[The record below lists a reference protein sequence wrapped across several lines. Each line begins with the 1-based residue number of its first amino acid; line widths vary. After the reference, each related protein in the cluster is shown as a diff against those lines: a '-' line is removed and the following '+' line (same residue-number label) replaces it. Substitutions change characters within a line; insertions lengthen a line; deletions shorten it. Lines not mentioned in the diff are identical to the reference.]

1 MSRNMTISDFYCTK
15 CGRKGIPIARKQ
27 GQQREPGHLKKL
39 YCLACGEET
48 NHAEVRGVGSAY
60 TKEDFMLEFAL
71 GRFVDGKKIPIAELM
86 SCSETNNCP
95 YNVNGKCWNSTY
107 SHDCKHRPKKEEE

>member
-1 MSRNMTISDFYCTK
+1 MSRNITTSDFYCTK
-15 CGRKGIPIARKQ
+15 CGRKGIPLVRKQ

-39 YCLACGEET
+39 YCLACGEEV

-71 GRFVDGKKIPIAELM
+71 GRFVDGNRIPIAELM
-86 SCSETNNCP
+86 ICKEECP
-95 YNVNGKCWNSTY
+95 YNINGRCWNATH
-107 SHDCKHRPKKEEE
+107 SHDCKIRRDK

>member
-86 SCSETNNCP
+86 SCSEKNNWRTDMSFET
-95 YNVNGKCWNSTY
+95 V
-107 SHDCKHRPKKEEE
+107 RPTDLSEWSIIRQCL